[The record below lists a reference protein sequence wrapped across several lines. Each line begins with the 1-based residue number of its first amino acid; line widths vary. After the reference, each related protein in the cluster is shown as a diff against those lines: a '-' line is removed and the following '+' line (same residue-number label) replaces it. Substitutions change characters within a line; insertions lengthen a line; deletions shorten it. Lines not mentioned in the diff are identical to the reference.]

1 MPPTRSQDT
10 AFTGLSDLVR
20 LIGGIDPQ
28 RVAVSDGRSQA
39 TWGELDAATSRCA
52 QAMLAAGLSAGD
64 RVVLQLGARVEFLQ
78 LYFGALRAG
87 LVVVPVNPGYT
98 SVEMNYV
105 LADSGARLLV
115 TESPE
120 AASAATSAVELVI
133 LTGRATEAGNGAA
146 GGVRT
151 LEAFLAAAERDDDP
165 RSDRSGESI
174 AIVLYTS
181 GTSGYPKGAMLSVR
195 ALLGNLAQIA
205 EVEPQLITASD
216 VVLVPL
222 PLFHIYGLNA
232 ALCAALHVG
241 ATVVLAERFDA
252 AATLATM
259 RAERISAVVG
269 APGMFVQWA
278 AHPNFAEGFESVRFA
293 LSGAAPL
300 SPTLVQLYA
309 DIGIALYE
317 GYGLTETAPVLALN
331 AIDAGGAPRAGSV
344 GKPLPGV
351 ELQLRNSDGSV
362 IDAEDEDPGQ
372 LFVRGANLFSGYWPD
387 GRGGPDEEG
396 WFATGDIAIIESSGA
411 LLLVGRTSDLIIV
424 NGFNVYSAE
433 VERVLGQ
440 VAGVAEVAVVGIPDE
455 QTGEAVAAFVV
466 PARGETLEVEE
477 LVAKSAKSLA
487 RYKLPTRVRI
497 VDTLPHTVT
506 GKVQKWRLLKDATH

>member
-10 AFTGLSDLVR
+10 TFAGLSDLVR
-20 LIGGIDPQ
+20 LDGVDPQ
-28 RVAVSDGRSQA
+28 RVAVSDGRSQV
-39 TWGELDAATSRCA
+39 TWGELDTETSRCA
-52 QAMLAAGLSAGD
+52 QAMLAAGLTAGD
-64 RVVLQLGARVEFLQ
+64 RVVLQLGARVEFLY

-98 SVEMNYV
+98 VVELNYV

-115 TESPE
+115 TESAE
-120 AASAATSAVELVI
+120 AATAARSAVELVVV
-133 LTGRATEAGNGAA
+133 TGRAAEASDAA
-146 GGVRT
+146 RT
-151 LEAFLAAAERDDDP
+151 LPDFLAAAATTDDP
-165 RSDRSGESI
+165 RADRTGEAI

-195 ALLGNLAQIA
+195 ALLGNLTQIA
-205 EVEPQLITASD
+205 GVEPPIITASD

-241 ATVVLAERFDA
+241 ASVVLAERFDA

-259 RAERISAVVG
+259 RSEEVSAVVG

-278 AHPNFAEGFESVRFA
+278 AHPEFADGFASVRFA

-300 SPTLVQLYA
+300 SPTLVQRYA
-309 DIGIALYE
+309 DIGIALFE

-331 AIDAGGAPRAGSV
+331 AIGADGRPRAGSV
-344 GKPLPGV
+344 GRPLPGV

-372 LFVRGANLFSGYWPD
+372 LFVRGPNLFSGYWPD
-387 GRGGPDEEG
+387 GRGGPDEDG
-396 WFATGDIAIIESSGA
+396 WFSTGDIAIIESSGA

-455 QTGEAVAAFVV
+455 LTGEAVAAFVV

-477 LVAKSAKSLA
+477 LVAKSATSLA

-497 VDTLPHTVT
+497 VDALPHTVT
-506 GKVQKWRLLKDATH
+506 GKVQKWRLLKDVTH